1 MVSDGVVDPL
11 NASRMSSDNGFPPET
26 PDADLLRAWREGDAG
41 AFGTLVRRYEGGLLR
56 HARALLRRGGAA
68 EDAVQEAFLTLAR
81 TPPDLDLAP
90 RHGDGPP
97 GLGAWLHR
105 VTRNHCLDAMR
116 SDARRRQ
123 REEALEADRPTA
135 MLDPQ
140 LARVDA
146 TDTRSAVERSL
157 AALPNDQ
164 REVLAL
170 RLLDDKSYAE
180 IASITG
186 RKVGTVG
193 WLISVGM
200 KALARE
206 LSPLMEA

>member
-1 MVSDGVVDPL
+1 MASVRGVDPL
-11 NASRMSSDNGFPPET
+11 NASRMPPTDGTHPEL
-26 PDADLLRAWREGDAG
+26 PDADLLRAWRAGDSG
-41 AFGTLVRRYEGGLLR
+41 AFGSLVRRYQGGLLR
-56 HARALLRRGGAA
+56 HARALLRHGGAA

-81 TPPDLDLAP
+81 NPPDLEAAP
-90 RHGDGPP
+90 HDGDGPP

-123 REEALEADRPTA
+123 REEAAEAERPTA
-135 MLDPQ
+135 VLDPQ
-140 LARVDA
+140 LAGVDA
-146 TDTRSAVERSL
+146 IDTRSAVERSL

-170 RLLDDKSYAE
+170 RLLDDRSYAE

>member
-1 MVSDGVVDPL
+1 MGLV
-11 NASRMSSDNGFPPET
+11 NASRMPLHDGRETESS
-26 PDADLLRAWREGDAG
+26 DADLLSAWRAGDG
-41 AFGTLVRRYEGGLLR
+41 QAFGALVRRHQGGLLR
-56 HARALLRRGGAA
+56 HARALLRRTGAA

-81 TPPDLDLAP
+81 TPPDLAAAP
-90 RHGDGPP
+90 AGLTGEGGDGPP

-105 VTRNHCLDAMR
+105 VTRNHCLDTMR
-116 SDARRRQ
+116 SDARRRR
-123 REEALEADRPTA
+123 REEAIEADRPTA
-135 MLDPQ
+135 VLDPA
-140 LARVDA
+140 LAGVDA

-157 AALPNDQ
+157 AALPDDQ

-170 RLLDDKSYAE
+170 RLLGDKSYAE

-200 KALARE
+200 KVLARE

>member
-1 MVSDGVVDPL
+1 MPLDDGSDRD
-11 NASRMSSDNGFPPET
+11 AS
-26 PDADLLRAWREGDAG
+26 DADLLRAWRGGDSG
-41 AFGTLVRRYEGGLLR
+41 AFADLVRRHQGALLR
-56 HARALLRRGGAA
+56 HARSLLRSQAAA

-81 TPPDLDLAP
+81 TPPEPPDPSEDGAP
-90 RHGDGPP
+90 L

-105 VTRNHCLDAMR
+105 VTRNHCLDTMR
-116 SDARRRQ
+116 SNARRREHEDTL
-123 REEALEADRPTA
+123 RAERPTA
-135 MLDPQ
+135 TLDPS
-140 LARVDA
+140 LERIDA
-146 TDTRSAVERSL
+146 TDTRGAIERSL
-157 AALPNDQ
+157 AALPEDQ
-164 REVLAL
+164 REVLTL
-170 RLLDDKSYAE
+170 RLLDDRSYAE

>member
-1 MVSDGVVDPL
+1 M
-11 NASRMSSDNGFPPET
+11 
-26 PDADLLRAWREGDAG
+26 
-41 AFGTLVRRYEGGLLR
+41 
-56 HARALLRRGGAA
+56 
-68 EDAVQEAFLTLAR
+68 QEAFLTLAR
-81 TPPDLDLAP
+81 NPPDLDLAP
-90 RHGDGPP
+90 PSARGADGEGGEA

-116 SDARRRQ
+116 SDVRRRD
-123 REEALEADRPTA
+123 REDLTSAERPTA
-135 MLDPQ
+135 TLDPA

-146 TDTRSAVERSL
+146 GDTRSAVERSL
-157 AALPNDQ
+157 AQLPGDQ

-170 RLLDDKSYAE
+170 RLFDEKSYAE
-180 IASITG
+180 IAAITG

-206 LSPLMEA
+206 LSPLMLSLIHI

>member
-1 MVSDGVVDPL
+1 MPQDDGRDALTSD
-11 NASRMSSDNGFPPET
+11 A
-26 PDADLLRAWREGDAG
+26 ALLCAWRGGDAS
-41 AFGTLVRRYEGGLLR
+41 AFGELVRRHQGGLLR
-56 HARALLRRGGAA
+56 HARAMLRHGGAA

-81 TPPDLDLAP
+81 TPPSDLESGADGRAAAP
-90 RHGDGPP
+90 SENGHPR
-97 GLGAWLHR
+97 GLGPWLHR

-116 SDARRRQ
+116 SDVRRRR
-123 REEALEADRPTA
+123 REEAAEGDRPAAT
-135 MLDPQ
+135 LDPS
-140 LARVDA
+140 LAGIDA

-157 AALPNDQ
+157 ASLPDDQ

-170 RLLDDKSYAE
+170 RLFDDRSYAE
-180 IASITG
+180 IAAITG